1 MTNDTA
7 TKGTTLR
14 SIGVVAG
21 GIVAGIVVTL
31 LTDIVLHAVHVFPPW
46 GQPPSDGPLALAT
59 AYRVVY
65 GIGASY
71 LIARFAPSKP
81 MLHALIAGFIG
92 FVVSIAGAVA
102 TWNNTAVFGPHWY
115 PIALVVTAL
124 PCAWLGAK
132 ILEWR
137 R

>member
-1 MTNDTA
+1 MSDA
-7 TKGTTLR
+7 PAKGTVLR

-21 GIVAGIVVTL
+21 GIIAGIVITL
-31 LTDIVLHAVHVFPPW
+31 LTDVVLHAVHVFPPW

-65 GIGASY
+65 STAASFV
-71 LIARFAPSKP
+71 IARFAPNRP
-81 MLHALIAGFIG
+81 MLHALIAGFLG
-92 FVVSIAGAVA
+92 FAVSIAGAVA

-115 PIALVVTAL
+115 PVALVVTAI

-132 ILEWR
+132 IHLAR

>member
-1 MTNDTA
+1 MTDAPAEPN
-7 TKGTTLR
+7 TLR

-21 GIVAGIVVTL
+21 GIILGIVVTL

-46 GQPPSDGPLALAT
+46 GQPPPDGPLALAT

-65 GIGASY
+65 STVASY
-71 LIARFAPSKP
+71 VIARFAPNRP
-81 MLHALIAGFIG
+81 MMHAMIAGFLG
-92 FVVSIAGAVA
+92 FAVSIAGAVA

-124 PCAWLGAK
+124 PSAWLGAK
-132 ILEWR
+132 IHLLR
-137 R
+137 H

>member
-1 MTNDTA
+1 MSDA
-7 TKGTTLR
+7 SSKGTMLR

-21 GIVAGIVVTL
+21 WIIAGIVVTL
-31 LTDIVLHAVHVFPPW
+31 LTDVVLHIVHVFPPW
-46 GQPPSDGPLALAT
+46 GQPAPDGPLALAT

-65 GIGASY
+65 STAASY
-71 LIARFAPSKP
+71 LIARFAPNRP
-81 MLHALIAGFIG
+81 MVHALIAGFIG
-92 FVVSIAGAVA
+92 FAVSIAGAVA

-132 ILEWR
+132 IYLAQQ
-137 R
+137 